1 MIGSDPL
8 QIPTYYLANVESELR
23 FERSSPAKG
32 DLTGN
37 LGNGMNKRALVVA
50 GAALAALNLT
60 AAAEAANFNNNYEP
74 PYVAVA
80 NWSGF
85 YGGVSL
91 GYSDVNA
98 SVSVSHPMLGEIG
111 VTGSG
116 GNFTAGL
123 IAGFN
128 WQYGNQVY
136 GIEGDI
142 ALPTDFDY
150 LASIRGRYG
159 WISNN
164 WLFYGTAGAAFIS
177 TGGSVSG
184 FGFHFDGYN
193 APGFVFGGGAETKIN
208 GNLSPTSPI
217 RPIVTA

>member
-1 MIGSDPL
+1 
-8 QIPTYYLANVESELR
+8 
-23 FERSSPAKG
+23 
-32 DLTGN
+32 
-37 LGNGMNKRALVVA
+37 MNTKALVVA
-50 GAALAALNLT
+50 GAALAALNFT
-60 AAAEAANFNNNYEP
+60 VAAEAADFNNYGQP
-74 PYVAVA
+74 PYVVVT

-91 GYSDVNA
+91 GYADA
-98 SVSVSHPMLGEIG
+98 SAEVSVSQPLLGEIG

-128 WQYGNQVY
+128 WQYGNQVF

-159 WISNN
+159 WIANN
-164 WLFYGTAGAAFIS
+164 WLFYGTAGAAFIG
-177 TGGSVSG
+177 TGGSASG

-193 APGFVFGGGAETKIN
+193 APGFVIGGGAETKIN
-208 GNLSPTSPI
+208 SHLSAGLEGLYYIFAEDSQDIGFGFTVKVREDVFAVRGRLTYQFNGPS
-217 RPIVTA
+217 AGLW